1 MRPNLVSNTKGKVRQ
16 KHYVVHLCPNP
27 KVPLRAKNQVQ
38 HICLLVNFVCLFH
51 LFVCYFCFFIRFFGL
66 LTFLLDRYILISLVP
81 NIVLSQGHWI
91 G

>member
-27 KVPLRAKNQVQ
+27 KVPLTAKNQVQ
-38 HICLLVNFVCLFH
+38 HICLLVNFVCL
-51 LFVCYFCFFIRFFGL
+51 LLLFFIRFFGL